1 MMKTREQVYGREAA
15 AILRD
20 ISMYRVLSAEQIM
33 RLHPGKDAKERNKIR
48 NLLTYLVKQQRVWLS
63 EDEQFYLAAPDA
75 LEDMDRG
82 LFAAVW
88 VLADFIDEVE
98 YHSVGDFP
106 AKIIFFAGGEI
117 YEIIHAAQ
125 GKEVLM
131 SHVLSDPGEQ
141 PSRYLVLVD
150 DASQIEELLIPHA
163 SGYCTVSPEGQVQ
176 YYQKE

>member
-20 ISMYRVLSAEQIM
+20 ISMYRVLTAEQIM
-33 RLHPGKDAKERNKIR
+33 RLHPGKDTKEQRKIR

-88 VLADFIDEVE
+88 VLATSRPRSSF
-98 YHSVGDFP
+98 SP
-106 AKIIFFAGGEI
+106 AARSTRSSTPPRARK
-117 YEIIHAAQ
+117 Y
-125 GKEVLM
+125 
-131 SHVLSDPGEQ
+131 
-141 PSRYLVLVD
+141 
-150 DASQIEELLIPHA
+150 
-163 SGYCTVSPEGQVQ
+163 
-176 YYQKE
+176 